1 MQGKALSDS
10 SNRPDGVTPRLCYVI
25 GRLDRVVRSAIA
37 GALREQGLSVGQYTV
52 LSVLGHRGS
61 LSNAQLARRSYVS
74 PQSMNEVLLTLE
86 NRGFVTRVDD
96 PNHGRI
102 RQTALT
108 DKGCQALSACDQL
121 VAQVETD
128 MTTTLTAAERSTLQ
142 HLMVECV
149 HGLHGGFPQL

>member
-1 MQGKALSDS
+1 LSD
-10 SNRPDGVTPRLCYVI
+10 DGAATGPTLSYAI

-37 GALREQGLSVGQYTV
+37 DAVKEQGLSVAQYTV
-52 LSVLGHRGS
+52 LSVLGNRGS

-86 NRGFVTRVDD
+86 QRGFVIRQDD

-108 DKGCQALSACDQL
+108 HKGRHALATCGERVSTVEDEMTSALSAS
-121 VAQVETD
+121 
-128 MTTTLTAAERSTLQ
+128 ERSELH
-142 HLMVECV
+142 HLIVKCV
-149 HGLHGGFPQL
+149 RGLHGGFPNA

>member
-1 MQGKALSDS
+1 MSDDGAITGPTLS
-10 SNRPDGVTPRLCYVI
+10 YAI

-37 GALREQGLSVGQYTV
+37 DAVREHGLSVAQYTV
-52 LSVLGHRGS
+52 LSVLGNRGS

-86 NRGFVTRVDD
+86 ERGFVIRQDD

-108 DKGCQALSACDQL
+108 HKGRQA
-121 VAQVETD
+121 
-128 MTTTLTAAERSTLQ
+128 
-142 HLMVECV
+142 
-149 HGLHGGFPQL
+149 P

>member
-1 MQGKALSDS
+1 LTELSD
-10 SNRPDGVTPRLCYVI
+10 DAATPTPTLSYVI

-37 GALREQGLSVGQYTV
+37 GAVREHGLSVTQYTV

-74 PQSMNEVLLTLE
+74 PQSMNEVLLALE
-86 NRGFVTRVDD
+86 ERGFVLRQDD

-108 DKGCQALSACDQL
+108 HKGRQALAACGDKVSL
-121 VAQVETD
+121 VED
-128 MTTTLTAAERSTLQ
+128 SMTSELSTSERNEL
-142 HLMVECV
+142 HRLMVKCV
-149 HGLHGGFPQL
+149 RGLHGGFPNA

>member
-1 MQGKALSDS
+1 MSDDVTTPAPTLS
-10 SNRPDGVTPRLCYVI
+10 YVI

-37 GALREQGLSVGQYTV
+37 EAVREHGLSVTQYTV

-74 PQSMNEVLLTLE
+74 PQSMNEVLLALE
-86 NRGFVTRVDD
+86 ERGFVLRQDD

-108 DKGCQALSACDQL
+108 HKGRQALAVCGEKVSS
-121 VAQVETD
+121 VEES
-128 MTTTLTAAERSTLQ
+128 MTSELSVPERKEL
-142 HLMVECV
+142 HRLMVKCV
-149 HGLHGGFPQL
+149 RGLHGGFPNA

>member
-1 MQGKALSDS
+1 LTELSD
-10 SNRPDGVTPRLCYVI
+10 DAATPTPTLSYVI

-37 GALREQGLSVGQYTV
+37 GAVREHGLSVTQYTV

-74 PQSMNEVLLTLE
+74 PQSMNEVLLALE
-86 NRGFVTRVDD
+86 ERGFVLRQDD

-108 DKGCQALSACDQL
+108 HKGRQALAVCGEKVSLVEQSMTSELSAP
-121 VAQVETD
+121 
-128 MTTTLTAAERSTLQ
+128 ERNEL
-142 HLMVECV
+142 HRLMVKCV
-149 HGLHGGFPQL
+149 RGLHGGFPNA

>member
-1 MQGKALSDS
+1 LIELSDEEA
-10 SNRPDGVTPRLCYVI
+10 TPTPTLSYVI

-37 GALREQGLSVGQYTV
+37 AAVREQGLSVTQYTV

-86 NRGFVTRVDD
+86 ERGFVLRQDD

-108 DKGCQALSACDQL
+108 HKGRQALAVCGEKVSS
-121 VAQVETD
+121 VED
-128 MTTTLTAAERSTLQ
+128 SMTTELSAAERNEL
-142 HLMVECV
+142 HRLMVKCV
-149 HGLHGGFPQL
+149 RGLHGGFPNA

>member
-1 MQGKALSDS
+1 LTELSD
-10 SNRPDGVTPRLCYVI
+10 DAATPTPTLSYVI

-37 GALREQGLSVGQYTV
+37 EAVREHGLSVTQYTV

-74 PQSMNEVLLTLE
+74 PQSMNEVLLALE
-86 NRGFVTRVDD
+86 ERGFVLRQDD

-108 DKGCQALSACDQL
+108 HKGRQSLAVCGEKVSLVEQSMTSELS
-121 VAQVETD
+121 TS
-128 MTTTLTAAERSTLQ
+128 ERNEL
-142 HLMVECV
+142 HRLMVKCV
-149 HGLHGGFPQL
+149 RGLHGGFPNA

>member
-1 MQGKALSDS
+1 LHDHAPTLS
-10 SNRPDGVTPRLCYVI
+10 YVV

-37 GALREQGLSVGQYTV
+37 AAVAEQNLSVNQYTV

-74 PQSMNEVLLTLE
+74 PQSMNEVLLALE
-86 NRGFVTRVDD
+86 SRGFVRRDDD

-108 DKGCQALSACDQL
+108 AKGRAALTRCDGY
-121 VAQVETD
+121 VEEIEQR
-128 MTTTLTAAERSTLQ
+128 MTSSLTSRQRADL
-142 HLMVECV
+142 HNLMIECV
-149 HGLHGGFPQL
+149 RGLRGGFPKK

>member
-1 MQGKALSDS
+1 LIELSD
-10 SNRPDGVTPRLCYVI
+10 DAVTPTPTLSYVI

-37 GALREQGLSVGQYTV
+37 AAVREHGLSVTQYTV

-74 PQSMNEVLLTLE
+74 PQSMNEVLLALE
-86 NRGFVTRVDD
+86 ERGFVLRQDD

-108 DKGCQALSACDQL
+108 HKGRQALAVCGEKVSSVEASMTSELSA
-121 VAQVETD
+121 T
-128 MTTTLTAAERSTLQ
+128 ERKEL
-142 HLMVECV
+142 HLLMVKCV
-149 HGLHGGFPQL
+149 RGLHGGFPNA